1 MDGKKQPYSVK
12 YYREVKA
19 KKVEWLWY
27 PYIPYG
33 KITIIQGD
41 PGEGKSTVA
50 INLASIISNGE
61 SLPLEKEKTAPRAVV
76 YQNSED
82 GKEDTIV
89 PRLIACGADL
99 SKVAYIEED
108 ETALELGDERLSKVI
123 DEIGARVLILDP
135 VQAYWGANT
144 DMNRAG
150 AIRPIMNQLARM
162 AQQKKCAVIMI
173 GHMTKGNGKG
183 LYRGLGSIDIAA
195 AARSVLLVARLK
207 SQPEMRVLAH
217 VKSNLAPI
225 GDSILFSVDG
235 KSSISW
241 LRKSKLTAE
250 QILDESYEES
260 NSKLDRAVA
269 IIKGCMKNGECSAN
283 EVLRQCEDQG
293 IAKRTV
299 NEAKARLNIDSV
311 KRKGGWFWVVCDDC
325 DQEDDDDD

>member
-1 MDGKKQPYSVK
+1 M
-12 YYREVKA
+12 
-19 KKVEWLWY
+19 
-27 PYIPYG
+27 
-33 KITIIQGD
+33 
-41 PGEGKSTVA
+41 
-50 INLASIISNGE
+50 SN
-61 SLPLEKEKTAPRAVV
+61 
-76 YQNSED
+76 
-82 GKEDTIV
+82 
-89 PRLIACGADL
+89 
-99 SKVAYIEED
+99 VAYIEED

-123 DEIGARVLILDP
+123 DETGARVLILDP

-162 AQQKKCAVIMI
+162 AQQKKCAIIMI

-235 KSSISW
+235 KSTISW

-269 IIKGCMKNGECSAN
+269 IIKECMKNGECSAN

-299 NEAKARLNIDSV
+299 NEAKARLNIESV
-311 KRKGGWFWVVCDDC
+311 KRKGGWFWIAREDEDL
-325 DQEDDDDD
+325 DDDD

>member
-1 MDGKKQPYSVK
+1 M
-12 YYREVKA
+12 
-19 KKVEWLWY
+19 
-27 PYIPYG
+27 
-33 KITIIQGD
+33 
-41 PGEGKSTVA
+41 
-50 INLASIISNGE
+50 
-61 SLPLEKEKTAPRAVV
+61 PLTWH
-76 YQNSED
+76 
-82 GKEDTIV
+82 
-89 PRLIACGADL
+89 L
-99 SKVAYIEED
+99 
-108 ETALELGDERLSKVI
+108 
-123 DEIGARVLILDP
+123 
-135 VQAYWGANT
+135 
-144 DMNRAG
+144 NRAG

-162 AQQKKCAVIMI
+162 AQQKKCAIIMI
-173 GHMTKGNGKG
+173 GHKTKGNGKG

-250 QILDESYEES
+250 QILDESCEES

-269 IIKGCMKNGECSAN
+269 IIKDCMKNGECSAN

-311 KRKGGWFWVVCDDC
+311 KRKGGWFWVAGDDS